1 MKVLLIDDNP
11 HITEIFERF
20 FKSRDIECKV
30 INEGKPGLEEIKN
43 EGYDVIFLDIAMS
56 DYNGYDILKSLK
68 NQNIKDKNIVILTA
82 SNIDR
87 NELDNFKDVGIKQ
100 VLTKPVSLYVIDEI
114 IQRFKSVS
122 I

>member
-11 HITEIFERF
+11 HITEIFARF
-20 FKSRDIECKV
+20 FKSKGIECKV

-43 EGYDVIFLDIAMS
+43 GGYDAIFLDIAMS

-68 NQNIKDKNIVILTA
+68 NQNSKDKNIVILTA

-87 NELDNFKDVGIKQ
+87 NELDNFKDVGIKE
-100 VLTKPVSLYVIDEI
+100 VLTKPVSLYEIDEI
-114 IQRFKSVS
+114 IQRIKSVS
-122 I
+122 V